1 MKYFPAIQDKD
12 KKESLNFDNQSLE
25 SKLSISTSTSTINE
39 FQNQSTYLS
48 GISGG
53 KGTAMN
59 TCQTSLLSQ

>member
-1 MKYFPAIQDKD
+1 MKYFPAIQGKD
-12 KKESLNFDNQSLE
+12 KKESSNIDNQSPE

-53 KGTAMN
+53 KGTAIN
-59 TCQTSLLSQ
+59 TCQASLSSQ